1 MQDSLRTHASARARA
16 RGWLLL
22 AAAIG
27 LEVTASLSLKAALDA
42 PGLYAVVVVG
52 YVGSF
57 ACLAGV
63 LRAGLPLGVAY
74 GIWGATGVALT
85 ATLSTLLFH
94 EPFTPL
100 MGVGI
105 ALIIGGVLLVEVGS
119 QRAQRRAAAAAA
131 TAASGSATE
140 AAR

>member
-1 MQDSLRTHASARARA
+1 MRP
-16 RGWLLL
+16 WLLL
-22 AAAIG
+22 AAAIA
-27 LEVTASLSLKAALDA
+27 LEVTASLSLKAALES
-42 PGLYAVVVVG
+42 PGLYVVVVAG

-57 ACLAGV
+57 ACLGGV

-85 ATLSTLLFH
+85 ATLSTLLFG

-105 ALIIGGVLLVEVGS
+105 ALIIGGVLLVELGS
-119 QRAQRRAAAAAA
+119 QQAQRRAAALAAA
-131 TAASGSATE
+131 SVAEG
-140 AAR
+140 AR